1 MNWSGCANKAERP
14 LVLKR
19 PLCTSA
25 ESNLT
30 DRVLGEVEKKSCL
43 LLWQTKGDTARSC
56 LEKLC
61 VPTLDDLV
69 RSFIAMASLWLRW

>member
-25 ESNLT
+25 ESNLG
-30 DRVLGEVEKKSCL
+30 DRVLGEVEKNSVFALVGKEWAL
-43 LLWQTKGDTARSC
+43 TPQKV
-56 LEKLC
+56 C
-61 VPTLDDLV
+61 V
-69 RSFIAMASLWLRW
+69 SI

>member
-30 DRVLGEVEKKSCL
+30 DRVLGEVEKKSCYCFGRQKGTQQGRAL
-43 LLWQTKGDTARSC
+43 KNYVSQLWM
-56 LEKLC
+56 
-61 VPTLDDLV
+61 
-69 RSFIAMASLWLRW
+69 IW